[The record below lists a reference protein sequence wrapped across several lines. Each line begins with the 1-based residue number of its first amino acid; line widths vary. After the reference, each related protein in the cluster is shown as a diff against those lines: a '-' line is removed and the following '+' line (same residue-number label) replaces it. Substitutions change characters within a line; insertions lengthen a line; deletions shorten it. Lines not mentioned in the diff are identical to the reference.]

1 MMLIPALTSAS
12 MLLYGVISHQ
22 FFLLL
27 LGILVTV
34 ASMATPRLMH
44 NAAKKNA
51 QRRNSLRQQRYGELL
66 NDFAT
71 QIKDATEAVR
81 ADLESVHPTPD
92 QLTQWIRDGRL
103 WERRGSDPDFLDVA
117 LGVGDIPSGITVR
130 VGKGA
135 SLEAEVFTD
144 LQDRA
149 VALERS
155 AGILENAPLAVSLKE
170 CAVLSIEGTREHAV
184 SLARAMLLEAVVCC
198 GPDELSLFITTPPEC
213 AHEWE
218 WATMIPHALYRN
230 DPTRS
235 VPAIASSWKD
245 LSVALARTVGARI
258 QLLASDDQALARSA
272 LQHVVIVLDNYHP
285 LSELME
291 TPLIKEMFARA
302 AELAITVLTI
312 NYKAGNSPAEAACVI
327 TVGSNGIATM
337 RSAQGPIPRA
347 RFGPLSAPGAV
358 ASAVA
363 RQISDLKLVT
373 DISYGADS
381 SQDLLLDLLNRR
393 PLGTEPPSWRRLSA
407 RDFLTAT
414 FGVQADGR
422 PFRLDLK
429 EGAVQGDG
437 PHGLLVGATG
447 SGKSE
452 LLRSMIT
459 SLAMTHDPAW
469 LQMAFVDFKGGAAF
483 DSLAELPHCAGY
495 ITNILEDL
503 SLIERMRSSLQGELL
518 ARQRQFAATGL
529 DLQNIRDYWTLRE
542 TRPELPPMPY
552 LLLVIDEFGEL
563 LEVNPEFL
571 DVLLAVGRQGRSLGV
586 HLILSSQRLEAGR
599 IRGLESYLS
608 YRIALRTFTA
618 DESTAAIGSKLA
630 ASLPPL
636 AGHGYFRAA
645 ETFERFKASQV
656 SVDGN
661 LRSSPHSPGPA
672 GSGDGSTDLTRV
684 IKWMSS
690 VPKVAPLWQRP
701 LPNTAN
707 GEILAMDDERL
718 AVPATRPSAREGLPV
733 AVGLLD
739 DPQNRRQ
746 VPAMFDAS
754 RGGGHVAVVGA
765 PQSGKSSAMVTE
777 VLQAARTYPPALLRF
792 FLLDFGGGLLS
803 AIRALPN
810 VGACATPQEP
820 DRVARI
826 ITEMVTL
833 LDERAVEF
841 RRSGISSM
849 ADLRSRVE
857 LDTGGNLQAHTVLII
872 DNYAAFKERY
882 VDLDP
887 AVERILVEGAN
898 FGLHVQLTSSRWG
911 DVSARKLDRI
921 ANRVE
926 LRLNDPTDSTF
937 GKARASAIRTSGPG
951 RALGSN
957 GMQLQFGM
965 PALGQHGQ
973 YGPLP
978 GAASSGAEDLT
989 GVAAAVSAQARAAWG
1004 DLRTPPLLLLDD
1016 LTAAEFG
1023 RVTAETSPRQ
1033 ALLGVNESGFRPF
1046 VFEPGR
1052 SGNLL
1057 MFGDLGTGRTATLA
1071 RIVSGFAVS
1080 GAAVAASAVVR
1091 SGGSVDV
1098 YVVDFRGDLVTL
1110 LGPEAKATRIASS
1123 PDETKSLVTELK
1135 AKLEARMASGS
1146 GHGERPILLVV
1157 DDFELVVA
1165 MAPMGQSLLGDISP
1179 FLLLA
1184 ERLGFSVIVNQLAAG
1199 SQSRGMDIFLRRVTE
1214 SAPWAMLFS
1223 FATRGETTLGG
1234 HRGRKLPAAR
1244 AEVIRTGHPAALIS
1258 TLAPQLPN
1266 GASLLDI
1273 DGPHIA

>member
-12 MLLYGVISHQ
+12 MLMYGIISQQ
-22 FFLLL
+22 FFLLV

-44 NAAKKNA
+44 SAAKKGA
-51 QRRNSLRQQRYGELL
+51 QRRNGLRQQRYGELL
-66 NDFAT
+66 NSFDA
-71 QIKDATEAVR
+71 QIHSAADAVR

-92 QLTQWIRDGRL
+92 QLPQWIHDGRL
-103 WERRGSDPDFLDVA
+103 WERRASDPDFLDVA
-117 LGVGDIPSGITVR
+117 LGVADIPSGITVR
-130 VGKGA
+130 IGKGT
-135 SLEAEVFTD
+135 SLEAEVFPE

-155 AGILENAPLAVSLKE
+155 AGILENAPLVVSLKE
-170 CAVLSIEGTREHAV
+170 CAVLSVEGTREHAI
-184 SLARAMLLEAVVCC
+184 SLARSMLLEAIVCC
-198 GPDELSLFITTPPEC
+198 GPDELSLFVATPPEC

-218 WATMIPHALYRN
+218 WATQIPHALYRN
-230 DPTRS
+230 DASRS
-235 VPAIASSWKD
+235 VPAIATSWKD
-245 LSVALARTVGARI
+245 LSVALARTAGARI
-258 QLLASDDQALARSA
+258 QLLAADDRALDKAG

-291 TPLIKEMFARA
+291 TPLIKETLARA

-312 NYKAGNSPAEAACVI
+312 NYAAGNSPAEAICVV
-327 TVGSNGIATM
+327 TAGSNGTATM
-337 RSAQGPIPRA
+337 RSRQVPGSRV

-358 ASAVA
+358 ASAVT
-363 RQISDLKLVT
+363 RQIRDMRLVT
-373 DISYGADS
+373 DISYGTDS

-393 PLGTEPPSWRRLSA
+393 PLGTDPPSWRRLPA
-407 RDFLTAT
+407 GDFLTAT

-452 LLRSMIT
+452 LLRSMVT

-483 DSLAELPHCAGY
+483 DSLAQLPHCAGY

-529 DLQNIRDYWTLRE
+529 DLQNIRDYWLLRE
-542 TRPELPPMPY
+542 KRPELPAMPY

-571 DVLLAVGRQGRSLGV
+571 DVLLAIGRQGRSLGV

-618 DESTAAIGSKLA
+618 DESTAVIGSKLA

-645 ETFERFKASQV
+645 ENFQRFKASQV
-656 SVDGN
+656 SVDGD
-661 LRSSPHSPGPA
+661 LRTSPHSPGPA
-672 GSGDGSTDLTRV
+672 EPGDGGTDLTRV
-684 IKWMSS
+684 VTWMSAT
-690 VPKVAPLWQRP
+690 PKVPPLWLLP

-707 GEILAMDDERL
+707 GEILAIDDERL
-718 AVPATRPSAREGLPV
+718 AIPATPRSAREGLPV

-746 VPAMFDAS
+746 VPAIFDAG

-765 PQSGKSSAMVTE
+765 PQSGKSSALVTE

-792 FLLDFGGGLLS
+792 FLLDFGGGLLT
-803 AIRALPN
+803 AIGDLPN

-833 LDERAVEF
+833 LDERAIEF

-849 ADLRSRVE
+849 ADLRSRVVQ
-857 LDTGGNLQAHTVLII
+857 DVRGVAQAHTMLVI
-872 DNYAAFKERY
+872 DNYAAFKERF

-887 AVERILVEGAN
+887 AVERVLVEGAN

-911 DVSARKLDRI
+911 DVSARKLDQI
-921 ANRVE
+921 ANRIE
-926 LRLNDPTDSTF
+926 LRLNDPIDSTF

-973 YGPLP
+973 YGPMA
-978 GAASSGAEDLT
+978 GAASLGADDLT
-989 GVAAAVSAQARAAWG
+989 NVAAAVAAQAQAAWG

-1016 LTAAEFG
+1016 LTAAEFE
-1023 RVTAETSPRQ
+1023 RVAAETPPGQ

-1046 VFEPGR
+1046 LFDPGR

-1071 RIVSGFAVS
+1071 RIVSGLAGS
-1080 GAAVAASAVVR
+1080 GTSVAASAVVR
-1091 SGGSVDV
+1091 SGGSAEVFI
-1098 YVVDFRGDLVTL
+1098 VDFRGALVTR
-1110 LGPEAKATRIASS
+1110 LGPEAKAATVASS
-1123 PDETKSLVTELK
+1123 LDEAKDMVAGLE
-1135 AKLEARMASGS
+1135 AKLRARMAADAGG
-1146 GHGERPILLVV
+1146 GHCPILLVV
-1157 DDFELVVA
+1157 DDFELVQA
-1165 MAPMGQSLLGDISP
+1165 MTPMGSSLLGDISP
-1179 FLLLA
+1179 YLLLA
-1184 ERLGFSVIVNQLAAG
+1184 ERLGFSVMVNQLAAG
-1199 SQSRGMDIFLRRVTE
+1199 SQSRGMDTFMKRVIE
-1214 SAPWAMLFS
+1214 SAPWRMHFS
-1223 FATRGETTLGG
+1223 FATRGETLLGG
-1234 HRGRKLPAAR
+1234 GRGRKLPPAR
-1244 AEVIRTGHPAALIS
+1244 AEVIRTGYPTALVS
-1258 TLAPQLPN
+1258 THAPR
-1266 GASLLDI
+1266 
-1273 DGPHIA
+1273 